1 MKIPRKI
8 SPDNLRDTIVQVLF
22 NTCLSQELIL
32 GEYNN
37 ALSNFFKFI
46 GTPTKQQPAILSSN
60 QKIVLENVG
69 RGYFLDHS
77 ERVKI
82 DVRPEGISFNCYK
95 QYIGWDEYF
104 GIISLTLKIL
114 YDKGWVSEINRIG
127 LRYISEFENVSLTKS
142 LNLHLEVS
150 LPNKSLDNTQVRSEY
165 VDEEFKAIVT
175 LINGVPKPQ
184 SDAKVS
190 IIDIDI
196 IKLDNEIIS
205 LNNLLNIIERA
216 HFKQK
221 TTFFSLLKSDF
232 LDSLNPVY

>member
-22 NTCLSQELIL
+22 NTSLAHELIL
-32 GEYNN
+32 GEYNI
-37 ALSNFFKFI
+37 ALSNSFKFI
-46 GTPTKQQPAILSSN
+46 GAPTKPQQAILSTN
-60 QKIVLENVG
+60 QKLVVENVG
-69 RGYFLDHS
+69 RGYFLDHA

-104 GIISLTLKIL
+104 IIISSTLKIL
-114 YDKGWVSEINRIG
+114 YDKGWVNEINRIG
-127 LRYISEFENVSLTKS
+127 LRYISEFENVNLTKS
-142 LNLHLEVS
+142 LNLHLEIS
-150 LPNKSLDNTQVRSEY
+150 LPNTSFENTQVRSEY
-165 VDEEFKAIVT
+165 TDEDFKAVVT
-175 LINGVPKPQ
+175 LINEVPKPQ

-196 IKLDNEIIS
+196 IKFSNEKVSLDS
-205 LNNLLNIIERA
+205 LLNVIERA

-221 TTFFSLLKSDF
+221 ATFFSLLKSDF
-232 LDSLNPVY
+232 LNTLNPVY